1 MLVRDV
7 MSSPAITLGTN
18 STIREAIELLDRKKV
33 TLLPVVDRLGALK
46 GVISEADLL
55 TEVLDTGSGTPADSA
70 RPVTEIMTRLVTS
83 VDADADL
90 EEVVELMATTML
102 KSLPVLDSGRV
113 TGVISRS
120 DVIHLLATRD
130 DRLRAAL
137 VDLFFSERPDWLIEV
152 RDGSVTVIG
161 PADNHERRLAAV
173 LAGSVTG
180 VRSVKV
186 R

>member
-1 MLVRDV
+1 MLVLDV
-7 MSSPAITLGTN
+7 MSSPAITLSRT

-33 TLLPVVDRLGALK
+33 TLLPVVDRSGALK
-46 GVISEADLL
+46 GVVSEADLL
-55 TEVLDTGSGTPADSA
+55 TELLTEGSDTVGSSGSVSD
-70 RPVTEIMTRLVTS
+70 VMTRLVTS

-102 KSLPVLDSGRV
+102 KSLPVVDGGRV
-113 TGVISRS
+113 VGVISRS

-137 VDLFFSERPDWLIEV
+137 VDLFLSERPDWLVEV
-152 RDGSVTVIG
+152 RDGSVTVTG
-161 PADNHERRLAAV
+161 PADGHERRLAAV

-180 VRSVKV
+180 VRSVRV